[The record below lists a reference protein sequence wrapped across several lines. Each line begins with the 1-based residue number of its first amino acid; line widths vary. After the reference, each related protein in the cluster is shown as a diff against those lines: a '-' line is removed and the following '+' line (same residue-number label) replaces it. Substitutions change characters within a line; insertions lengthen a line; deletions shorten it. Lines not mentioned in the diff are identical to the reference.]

1 MEEKEIKSVLEEKRI
16 FYPPRKFV
24 EQANL
29 RDPSVYSRAA
39 SEEGWEIFW
48 EDFAKELDW
57 IVPWEKF
64 FDDSNPPFYKF
75 FAGGKINVSYN
86 CIDRHLERRRNKA
99 AIVWEGEPEG
109 ESRVLTYQD
118 LFREVSKFANVLKS
132 LGAGKGDRVA
142 IYLPMIPELAIAML
156 ACARIGA
163 VHSVVFAGFSSQALA
178 TRIEDAKAKIL
189 ITCDGYYRRGEII
202 DQKARADEALK
213 YLKEAKIEN
222 VVVVKRAGNK
232 VKFSEKDRW
241 WHELMLHASQ
251 KCEPE
256 KMDAEDT
263 LFIIY
268 TSGTTGKPKGVVHTA
283 GGYLVYSYATTKVI
297 FDLKENDI
305 LWCTADIG
313 WITGHS
319 YIVYGPLSNGAT
331 VVMYEG
337 APDYPHKDRFWEI
350 IEKHHVTIF
359 YTAPTAIRLFM
370 KWGEEYPQKHD
381 LKSLRLLGTVGEPI
395 NPEAWWWYYKNIG
408 NENCPIVDTWWQ
420 TETGGAVISPLP
432 SLTPLKPGSAT
443 KPFPGIFVDVFDEN
457 GKPAKAGESGYLVVK
472 RPWPGMLRTLFND
485 PERYIETYWKKY
497 GNGIFFSGDAAKKDE
512 DGYIWVIGRVDDTI
526 KVAGHRLSTMEI
538 ESAVVEVK
546 EVAEAAVVARPH
558 EIKGSEIVVYAT
570 LKESFKPGEEMGKKI
585 VQHIREAIG
594 AIATPSLIVFAHD
607 LPKTRSGKIMRRILR
622 AIASGEKEVG
632 DLSTLADPEIVEK
645 LQKNVKKEAIG
656 VVVVQ

>member
-1 MEEKEIKSVLEEKRI
+1 MLEEKRI
-16 FYPPRKFV
+16 FYPSRKFV

-39 SEEGWEIFW
+39 SEEGWEVFW
-48 EDFAKELDW
+48 EDFAKELEW
-57 IVPWEKF
+57 TVPWERF
-64 FDDSNPPFYKF
+64 FDDSNPPFYRF
-75 FAGGKINVSYN
+75 FVGGRINVSYN
-86 CIDRHLERRRNKA
+86 CVDRHLEQRRNKA

-109 ESRVLTYQD
+109 ESKVLTYQD

-132 LGAGKGDRVA
+132 LGVSKGDRVA
-142 IYLPMIPELAIAML
+142 IYLPMIVELPIAML
-156 ACARIGA
+156 ACARTGA
-163 VHSVVFAGFSSQALA
+163 IHSVVFAGFSSQALA
-178 TRIEDAKAKIL
+178 TRIDDAKAKVL
-189 ITCDGYYRRGEII
+189 ITCDGYYRRGELI
-202 DQKARADEALK
+202 DQKARADEALT

-222 VVVVKRAGNK
+222 VIVVKRAGNK
-232 VKFSEKDRW
+232 VEFNEKDRW
-241 WHELMLHASQ
+241 WHELTLHTSQ

-256 KMDAEDT
+256 KMDAEDV

-268 TSGTTGKPKGVVHTA
+268 TSGTTGKPKGVVHTS
-283 GGYLVYSYATTKVI
+283 GGYLVYAYATTKSI

-305 LWCTADIG
+305 FWCTADIG

-395 NPEAWWWYYKNIG
+395 NPEAWSWYYKNIG
-408 NENCPIVDTWWQ
+408 KESCPIVDTWWQ
-420 TETGGAVISPLP
+420 TETGGAVITPLP

-443 KPFPGIFVDVFDEN
+443 KPFPGIFVDVFDEK
-457 GKPAKAGESGYLVVK
+457 GKPAKAGESGYLVVE

-485 PERYIETYWKKY
+485 PERYIETYWKKFGDGVY
-497 GNGIFFSGDAAKKDE
+497 FTGDAAKKDE

-538 ESAVVEVK
+538 ESAIVDVK
-546 EVAEAAVVARPH
+546 EAAEAAVVPRPN
-558 EIKGSEIVVYAT
+558 EIKGSEIVAYVT
-570 LKESFKPGEEMGKKI
+570 LKESYTPSEEMGKKI
-585 VQHIREAIG
+585 VKGIREAIG
-594 AIATPSLIVFAHD
+594 AIATPALIVFTHD
-607 LPKTRSGKIMRRILR
+607 LPKTRSGKIMRRVLR
-622 AIASGEKEVG
+622 AIASKEEVG
-632 DLSTLADPEIVEK
+632 DISTLANPEVVEK
-645 LQKNVKKEAIG
+645 LQENVKKGTGG
-656 VVVVQ
+656 VVIVQ